1 MNTETQNNRKSLGW
15 SIALGILLIILGLLA
30 IVFPIIATA
39 LVTIALGWIFLIG
52 GILRTIYAFQTRSGG
67 FWLKLLLGILYVITG
82 ISLLSNI
89 IGGAIS
95 LTLALGI
102 LIFIEGVFEV
112 SLAFQ
117 LRPASNWSWVLVSGI
132 ATIILG
138 ILIWSQ
144 WPFNAPW
151 VLGLLTGISFLST
164 GIWKVMLS
172 LAARNV
178 INQT

>member
-67 FWLKLLLGILYVITG
+67 FWLKLLLGILYIITG